1 MSRSDET
8 GWYSSGCQA
17 EPLPQRLAPRR
28 CQPKFAP
35 TFNAPQPVILH
46 EAVQHRLTDQPGQ
59 MRAPLRAV
67 QAAPAIACGLAGRGA
82 LQHLGQRLA
91 ELRQEYGALCTHPPM
106 VLERKQV
113 PGLQQAFGNG
123 HGMYTGQV
131 PVARACL
138 AQRRH
143 AARRSSGAGWRAVGN
158 PQDTFQH
165 VRDLGG
171 RQPMVAMAA
180 LRDGDQQIAFD
191 QATQMRARRLR
202 RHPGHTCQFHRGVGA
217 AIHQLQQHRGAC
229 LVPDQGADTD
239 KGTGGVDHA
248 GIVACKA
255 RPTVRCRPKH
265 HPPSPAHS
273 GRPVSREN
281 CCDPPSIR
289 RRRITPSVLY
299 PGTPVVLMTTL
310 NPDGSSNISPL
321 SSFWALGNRVVL
333 GLGTQGQGYRNLQL
347 RNECVLNFPCHT
359 QAAQVEAIAR
369 ATGRDPVPDAK
380 QAMGYVHIRDKF
392 ALGGFS
398 AVPPQAMTMGRAS

>member
-1 MSRSDET
+1 
-8 GWYSSGCQA
+8 
-17 EPLPQRLAPRR
+17 
-28 CQPKFAP
+28 
-35 TFNAPQPVILH
+35 
-46 EAVQHRLTDQPGQ
+46 

-91 ELRQEYGALCTHPPM
+91 ELRQEYGALCTHPPL

-229 LVPDQGADTD
+229 LVTDQGADTD

-281 CCDPPSIR
+281 CCDPPFDP
-289 RRRITPSVLY
+289 TPTHHTFGPV
-299 PGTPVVLMTTL
+299 PGNASRVDDHAQSRWQQQHQP
-310 NPDGSSNISPL
+310 
-321 SSFWALGNRVVL
+321 ALFVL
-333 GLGTQGQGYRNLQL
+333 GAGQPGGAGPGNAGPGLSQ
-347 RNECVLNFPCHT
+347 PS
-359 QAAQVEAIAR
+359 AAQRVRVEL
-369 ATGRDPVPDAK
+369 PVPHPGCAGGSHRTRDRARPGARC
-380 QAMGYVHIRDKF
+380 QAGDGLCAYPRQIR
-392 ALGGFS
+392 AGRIQRRAVRSGGTCDHCRMPAAGGS
-398 AVPPQAMTMGRAS
+398 HDDGNAAPKR